1 MTTETIWTTVSSH
14 TTSTGRI
21 AYQRN
26 ESGQYRVVERR
37 FDSLAPDG
45 Q

>member
-1 MTTETIWTTVSSH
+1 MTTDSTWTTVSSH
-14 TTSTGRI
+14 TTSIGRI

-37 FDSLAPDG
+37 FNSLAPDG

>member
-1 MTTETIWTTVSSH
+1 MSTATMWTTVSSH

-37 FDSLAPDG
+37 FDGAAPDG